1 MIKHYFITA
10 VRNTQKHKAYSSIN
24 VIGLAIGM
32 ACCLL
37 IVLYIQDEM
46 SYDTFHANA
55 DRLFRVV
62 ISTSRDGNPTNATST
77 FATGPAIKQDF
88 PEVLDFARIRKMGQ
102 NARIYIGHGDR
113 KFYEERFFF
122 ADPSI
127 FTVFTF
133 PLLRG
138 DMTKVLSEPDSIVIT
153 EDMAEKYFGHKDPI
167 GQTLEA
173 DPYNSGEM
181 MVFQVTGIAQNVPDN
196 SHFHFDFLASFANQ
210 KEDLTSFSGLRQH
223 YTYVLLQ
230 DTSQAAGLESRLPD
244 FINRH
249 VGENSWY
256 ANHLQPLR
264 KIRLHSH
271 LRSEIEP
278 TGNMASVNIFSMVA
292 VFVLIIACINYIN
305 LSTARSLKRAKE
317 VGLRKVVG
325 AQRKQ
330 LMGQFLGESLLVS
343 FLGGLLAF
351 LLTALL
357 LPLFNAV
364 ADKRVTLHF
373 LTGVIPLASLLGIVV
388 VVGIVSGS
396 YVAFLLSGL
405 TPLHVLK
412 GFTFSGNRKKKLREG
427 MVIVQFFL
435 ATILIVGALTAHKQM
450 RFIQTH
456 KTGYDRDE
464 ILVIPLNGEARASY
478 AALRNE
484 LMMLPTIR
492 NTATSSSVPTRGSMH
507 ESVSFEGN
515 DQNLTPVLYFI
526 DKEFIDTYGIQIP
539 YGTDFIH
546 ETPRPSEAELLVSV
560 QAVAEAGYATPK
572 EALGKQV
579 QWRSRDGAY
588 SGTITGI
595 INDMN
600 LYSFHRGAYPMI
612 LLVAPIQQHDYL
624 SVRLD
629 ASRYSEALTAIRSV
643 WKRLIPGYPLDYF
656 FLDDSFE
663 ALHRADRRLGDIFR
677 YFSLTAILVACLG
690 LIGLVVFTSEQ
701 KTKEIGIRKVLGASA
716 FQIYTLLS
724 GDFLKWVSVANIV
737 AWPIAYYGM
746 QKWLQGFA
754 YRTRIGWEIFLLSAG
769 MALIISILTIS
780 FQSIRAARANPVD
793 SLRYE

>member
-1 MIKHYFITA
+1 MIKHYLMTA
-10 VRNTQKHKAYSSIN
+10 LRNIKKHKGYSSIN
-24 VIGLAIGM
+24 VIGMAIGM

-37 IVLYIQDEM
+37 IVLYIQDEL
-46 SYDTFHANA
+46 SYDTFHAHA

-62 ISTSRDGNPTNATST
+62 ISTSRDGKPTNATST
-77 FATGPAIKQDF
+77 FATGPAMKQDF
-88 PEVLDFARIRKMGQ
+88 PEVIDFTRIRKMGQ

-113 KFYEERFFF
+113 QYYEDRFFF

-138 DMTKVLSEPDSIVIT
+138 DPAKALSEPDSIVIT
-153 EDMAEKYFGHKDPI
+153 ESMADKYFGQENPI
-167 GQTLEA
+167 GQTLET

-210 KEDLTSFSGLRQH
+210 KEDQTSFSGLRQH
-223 YTYVLLQ
+223 YTYVLIQ
-230 DTSQAAGLESRLPD
+230 DASQAVQLESRLPD
-244 FINRH
+244 FIQRH

-256 ANHLQPLR
+256 SIHLQPLS
-264 KIRLHSH
+264 KIRLHSR

-278 TGNMASVNIFSMVA
+278 TGNMASVHIFSIVA
-292 VFVLIIACINYIN
+292 VFVLLIACLNYIT

-364 ADKRVTLHF
+364 ADKRVALHF
-373 LTGVIPLASLLGIVV
+373 LTGIMPLASLTGIVSI
-388 VVGIVSGS
+388 VGIVSGF
-396 YVAFLLSGL
+396 YVSFVLSGL
-405 TPLHVLK
+405 TPLQVLK
-412 GFTFSGNRKKKLREG
+412 GGTLSGGRKGKLREG
-427 MVIVQFFL
+427 MVIGQFFL
-435 ATILIVGALTAHKQM
+435 ATVLIVGALTAHKQM

-456 KTGYDRDE
+456 NTGYDRDQ
-464 ILVIPLNGEARASY
+464 ILVIPLNKEARTQY
-478 AALRNE
+478 AALRHE
-484 LMMLPTIR
+484 MMMVPAIR
-492 NTATSSSVPTRGSMH
+492 NTTTSSSVPTRGSMH

-515 DQNLTPVLYFI
+515 DQNLTPVLYFV

-539 YGTDFIH
+539 SGKDFIH
-546 ETPRPSEAELLVSV
+546 ETPRRTDAEILVSIR
-560 QAVAEAGYATPK
+560 AVIEAGYSTPE
-572 EALGKQV
+572 EALGKRV
-579 QWRSRDGAY
+579 QWQSRDGEY
-588 SGTITGI
+588 NGTITGV

-612 LLVAPIQQHDYL
+612 LLVTPIQHHNFL
-624 SVRLD
+624 SLRLD
-629 ASRYSEALTAIRSV
+629 ASRYGETLTSIRSV
-643 WKRLIPGYPLDYF
+643 WKQLIPGYPMDYF

-663 ALHRADRRLGDIFR
+663 ALHRADNRLGDIFR
-677 YFSLTAILVACLG
+677 YFSITAILVACLG
-690 LIGLVVFTSEQ
+690 LFGLVVFSAEQ

-716 FQIYTLLS
+716 FQIYALLS
-724 GDFLKWVSVANIV
+724 RDYLKWVCLGNIV
-737 AWPIAYYGM
+737 AWPIAYYAM
-746 QKWLQGFA
+746 HKWLQGFA
-754 YRTRIGWEIFLLSAG
+754 FRTRIGGGIFLLSIG
-769 MALIISILTIS
+769 IALLISIFTIS
-780 FQSIRAARANPVD
+780 FQSLRAARTNPVD
-793 SLRYE
+793 SLHYE